1 MSDDLSPGLIGYGDW
16 GALFF
21 QTAVTEERILA
32 GVNAMAGRPINVGP
46 LGVGPGRVAKVM
58 AKGEIGTATG
68 HRVSTDPVAFDVR
81 LPVTLHFS
89 LDLSVD
95 VQKFV
100 AVVEI
105 PLRLTAHARDDLA
118 IVIDVRPPA
127 ADEVKIALKAK
138 SLRATLTQYA
148 AGIEGELQRFIAKY
162 VAREINSP
170 GVVAARTVNVGAALN
185 KAAGGIVPG

>member
-1 MSDDLSPGLIGYGDW
+1 MSDDQTDDLIGYGDW

-68 HRVSTDPVAFDVR
+68 HRISTDPVAFDVR
-81 LPVTLHFS
+81 LPVTLNFS

-105 PLRLTAHARDDLA
+105 PLRLTARARDDLA
-118 IVIDVRPPA
+118 IFIDVRPPR
-127 ADEVKIALKAK
+127 ADEVKIVLKAK

-170 GVVAARTVNVGAALN
+170 GVVAARTINVGGAVS
-185 KAAGGIVPG
+185 KAAGGIVPS

>member
-1 MSDDLSPGLIGYGDW
+1 MNDDAISYGDW

-32 GVNAMAGRPINVGP
+32 GVNAMAGRPIDVGP
-46 LGVGPGRVAKVM
+46 IGVGPGRMAKVT

-68 HRVSTDPVAFDVR
+68 RRVSTDPVAFDVR
-81 LPVTLHFS
+81 LPVLLNFS

-95 VQKFV
+95 VHKFV
-100 AVVEI
+100 ATVEI
-105 PLRLTAHARDDLA
+105 PLRLTAQARDDLA
-118 IVIDVRPPA
+118 IVIDVTPPVA
-127 ADEVKIALKAK
+127 EEIQIVLKAK

-170 GVVAARTVNVGAALN
+170 GVENARTVDVAAALN
-185 KAAGGIVPG
+185 RAAGGIVPSK

>member
-1 MSDDLSPGLIGYGDW
+1 MSDDQAADLIGYGDW

-32 GVNAMAGRPINVGP
+32 GVNAMAGRQINVGP

-68 HRVSTDPVAFDVR
+68 HRISTDPVAFDVR
-81 LPVTLHFS
+81 LPVTLNFS

-185 KAAGGIVPG
+185 KAAGGIVPS

>member
-1 MSDDLSPGLIGYGDW
+1 MSDDLTDGLIGYGDW

-21 QTAVTEERILA
+21 ETAVTEERILA

-46 LGVGPGRVAKVM
+46 IGVGPGRVAKVM

-68 HRVSTDPVAFDVR
+68 HRISTNPVAFDVR
-81 LPVTLHFS
+81 LPVLLNFS

-95 VQKFV
+95 VHKFV
-100 AVVEI
+100 ATVEI
-105 PLRLTAHARDDLA
+105 PLRLTAQSRDDLA
-118 IVIDVRPPA
+118 IVIDVKPPA
-127 ADEVKIALKAK
+127 ADEIQIVLKAK

-162 VAREINSP
+162 VAREIASP
-170 GVVAARTVNVGAALN
+170 GVENARTINVAAALN
-185 KAAGGIVPG
+185 RAAGGIVPS

>member
-1 MSDDLSPGLIGYGDW
+1 MSDDQTDDLIGYGDW

-21 QTAVTEERILA
+21 QTAVTEERILS
-32 GVNAMAGRPINVGP
+32 GVNAMAGRQINVGP

-68 HRVSTDPVAFDVR
+68 HRISTDPVAFDVR
-81 LPVTLHFS
+81 LPVTLNFS

-105 PLRLTAHARDDLA
+105 PLRLTARARDDLA

>member
-1 MSDDLSPGLIGYGDW
+1 MSDDLIGYGDW

-21 QTAVTEERILA
+21 ETAVTEERILA
-32 GVNAMAGRPINVGP
+32 GVNALAGRPIDVGP
-46 LGVGPGRVAKVM
+46 IGVGPGRVAKVM

-68 HRVSTDPVAFDVR
+68 HRVSTSPVAFDVH
-81 LPVTLHFS
+81 LPVLLKFS

-95 VQKFV
+95 VHKFV
-100 AVVEI
+100 ATVDI
-105 PLRLTAHARDDLA
+105 PLRLTAQARDDLA

-127 ADEVKIALKAK
+127 ADEIEIVLKAK

-162 VAREINSP
+162 VAREISAP
-170 GVVAARTVNVGAALN
+170 GVEAARTIDVAAALN
-185 KAAGGIVPG
+185 KAASGVVPN

>member
-1 MSDDLSPGLIGYGDW
+1 MSDDQTDDLIGYGDW

-21 QTAVTEERILA
+21 ETAVTEERILA
-32 GVNAMAGRPINVGP
+32 GVNAMAGRQINVGP

-68 HRVSTDPVAFDVR
+68 HRISTDPVAFDVR
-81 LPVTLHFS
+81 LPVTLNFS

-100 AVVEI
+100 AVVEV

-185 KAAGGIVPG
+185 KAAGGIVPS

>member
-1 MSDDLSPGLIGYGDW
+1 VGGAISYADW
-16 GALFF
+16 GAEFF
-21 QTAVTEERILA
+21 QRAITADRVLA
-32 GVNAMAGRPINVGP
+32 GVNVLAGQPIELGP
-46 LGVGPGRVAKVM
+46 IGVGPGRLVKLTANG
-58 AKGEIGTATG
+58 AIGSAEGE
-68 HRVSTDPVAFDVR
+68 RVGDDPVAFDVR
-81 LPVTLHFS
+81 LPVTLNFS

-105 PLRLTAHARDDLA
+105 PLRLTARARDDLA

-170 GVVAARTVNVGAALN
+170 GVVAARTVNVGAVLN

>member
-1 MSDDLSPGLIGYGDW
+1 MSDDLTDGLIGYGDW

-21 QTAVTEERILA
+21 ETAVTEERILA

-46 LGVGPGRVAKVM
+46 IGVGPGRVAKVM

-68 HRVSTDPVAFDVR
+68 HRISTNPVAFDVR
-81 LPVTLHFS
+81 LPVLLNFS

-95 VQKFV
+95 VHKFV
-100 AVVEI
+100 ATVEI
-105 PLRLTAHARDDLA
+105 PLRLTAQSRDDLA
-118 IVIDVRPPA
+118 IVIDVKPPA
-127 ADEVKIALKAK
+127 ADEIQIVLKAK

-162 VAREINSP
+162 VAREIASP
-170 GVVAARTVNVGAALN
+170 GVENARTINVATALN
-185 KAAGGIVPG
+185 RAAGGIVPS

>member
-1 MSDDLSPGLIGYGDW
+1 MSDDLIGYGDW

-21 QTAVTEERILA
+21 ETAVTEERILA

-46 LGVGPGRVAKVM
+46 IGVGPGRVAKVM
-58 AKGEIGTATG
+58 AHGEIGTATG

-81 LPVTLHFS
+81 LPVLLNFS

-95 VQKFV
+95 VHKFV
-100 AVVEI
+100 ATAEI
-105 PLRLTAHARDDLA
+105 PLRLTAQARDDLA
-118 IVIDVRPPA
+118 IVIDVTPPS
-127 ADEVKIALKAK
+127 ADQIQIELKAK

-162 VAREINSP
+162 VAREIASP
-170 GVVAARTVNVGAALN
+170 GVEAARTVNVAAALN
-185 KAAGGIVPG
+185 KAASGVVPR

>member
-1 MSDDLSPGLIGYGDW
+1 MSDDLIDYGDW

-21 QTAVTEERILA
+21 ETAVTEERILG
-32 GVNAMAGRPINVGP
+32 GVNAMAGRPIDVGP

-68 HRVSTDPVAFDVR
+68 HRISTNPVAFLVH

-95 VQKFV
+95 VHKFV
-100 AVVEI
+100 AIVEI
-105 PLRLTAHARDDLA
+105 PLRLTARARDDLA
-118 IVIDVRPPA
+118 IFIDVA
-127 ADEVKIALKAK
+127 APKPDEIKIALKAK

-148 AGIEGELQRFIAKY
+148 AGIEGGAK
-162 VAREINSP
+162 RIGRRSSF
-170 GVVAARTVNVGAALN
+170 RL
-185 KAAGGIVPG
+185 

>member
-1 MSDDLSPGLIGYGDW
+1 MSDDLIGYGDW

-21 QTAVTEERILA
+21 ETAVTEERILA
-32 GVNAMAGRPINVGP
+32 GVNAMAGRQIDVGP

-68 HRVSTDPVAFDVR
+68 QRLSTDPVVFDIR
-81 LPVTLHFS
+81 LPVTLNFS

-105 PLRLTAHARDDLA
+105 PLRLTAQARDDLA
-118 IVIDVRPPA
+118 IVIDVRPPP
-127 ADEVKIALKAK
+127 ADEIKIALKAK

-162 VAREINSP
+162 VAREIDSP
-170 GVVAARTVNVGAALN
+170 GVLAARTINVGAALN
-185 KAAGGIVPG
+185 KAAGGIVPS

>member
-1 MSDDLSPGLIGYGDW
+1 MSDDQTDDLIGYGDW

-21 QTAVTEERILA
+21 ETAVTEERILA
-32 GVNAMAGRPINVGP
+32 GVNAMAGRQINVGP

-68 HRVSTDPVAFDVR
+68 HRISTEPVAFDVR
-81 LPVTLHFS
+81 LPVTLNFS

-100 AVVEI
+100 AVVEV

-185 KAAGGIVPG
+185 KAAGGIVPS

>member
-1 MSDDLSPGLIGYGDW
+1 MTGDDEGLIGYGDW

-21 QTAVTEERILA
+21 ETAVTEERILA
-32 GVNAMAGRPINVGP
+32 GVNALAGRQIDVGP

-68 HRVSTDPVAFDVR
+68 LRVSTAPVAFDVR
-81 LPVTLHFS
+81 LPVMLNFS

-95 VQKFV
+95 VQKFT
-100 AVVEI
+100 AAVEI
-105 PLRLTAHARDDLA
+105 PLRLTAQARDDLA

-127 ADEVKIALKAK
+127 AEEVEVALKAK

-170 GVVAARTVNVGAALN
+170 GVLAARTIDVGAALN
-185 KAAGGIVPG
+185 KAAGGVLPR

>member
-1 MSDDLSPGLIGYGDW
+1 MTGDDEGLIGYGDW

-21 QTAVTEERILA
+21 ETAVTEERILA
-32 GVNAMAGRPINVGP
+32 GVNALAGRQIDVGP

-68 HRVSTDPVAFDVR
+68 LRVSTAPVAFDVR
-81 LPVTLHFS
+81 LPVMLNFS

-95 VQKFV
+95 VQKFT
-100 AVVEI
+100 AAVEI
-105 PLRLTAHARDDLA
+105 RLRLTAQARDDLA

-127 ADEVKIALKAK
+127 AEEVEVALKAK

-170 GVVAARTVNVGAALN
+170 GVLAARTIDVGAALN
-185 KAAGGIVPG
+185 KAAGGVVPR

>member
-1 MSDDLSPGLIGYGDW
+1 MSDDQTDDLIGYGDW

-68 HRVSTDPVAFDVR
+68 HRVSTDPVAFDIR
-81 LPVTLHFS
+81 LPVTLNFS

-105 PLRLTAHARDDLA
+105 PLRLTARARDDLA
-118 IVIDVRPPA
+118 IVIDVRPPD

-185 KAAGGIVPG
+185 KAAGGIVPS